1 MAVKKKVTKTKTS
14 EKKTVVRTPKKQI
27 QAIGVLTGGGDCPG
41 LNAVV
46 RAVTKTAINK
56 YGLTVFGIQDG
67 FLGLIEK
74 RMSILRSED
83 VSNILTQG
91 GTILGT
97 SNKANP
103 SQFPIVLNGK
113 KHVTDVRDNC
123 IHNAMEMGLDA
134 IVCIGG
140 DGTMSGAAG
149 LAEKGLTFIGVPK
162 TIDNDLYGTEVTFG
176 FNTAVVTA
184 TDALDKVHTTASSHH
199 RVMIVEVMGRYAG
212 WIALHAGVASGSDVI
227 LIPEIPYDLDS
238 ICNYVIQRSRHGKRF
253 SIITVAEGAM
263 PKGGQMV
270 ISKTIKDSPDPLRLG
285 GIANVLANQIE
296 TKTKLECRAVILGH
310 VQRGGTPSA
319 FDRTLATS
327 FGYHA
332 LELLMQGKVNRLV
345 VRKKGEL
352 ADVPLSEVAGKI
364 RTVQPNNQLIQAA
377 RAVGTSFGD

>member
-1 MAVKKKVTKTKTS
+1 MAAKKKPVKTKTS
-14 EKKTVVRTPKKQI
+14 SPVAKCPKTQI
-27 QAIGVLTGGGDCPG
+27 KTIGVLTGGGDCPG

-56 YGLTVFGIQDG
+56 YGLTVMGIQDG

-74 RMSILRSED
+74 RMSLLRTED

-103 SQFPIVLNGK
+103 SKFPMYFNGQK
-113 KHVTDVRDNC
+113 QITDVRDNC
-123 IHNAMEMGLDA
+123 IYNAREMGLDA

-149 LAEKGLTFIGVPK
+149 LAEKGLPFMGVPK
-162 TIDNDLYGTEVTFG
+162 TIDNDLCGTEVTFG

-212 WIALHAGVASGSDVI
+212 WIALHAGVASGSDII
-227 LIPEIPYDLDS
+227 LMPEIPYDLDVL
-238 ICNYVIQRSRHGKRF
+238 CNHVLQRSRHGKRF
-253 SIITVAEGAM
+253 SIITVAEGAK
-263 PKGGQMV
+263 PKNGDMV
-270 ISKTIKDSPDPLRLG
+270 VQKIIKDSPDPLRLG
-285 GIANVLANQIE
+285 GIANVLASQIE
-296 TKTKLECRAVILGH
+296 AKTKLECRAVILGH

-327 FGYHA
+327 FGHYA
-332 LELLMQGKVNRLV
+332 LELLMKGKTNRLV
-345 VRKKGEL
+345 VRQKGEL
-352 ADVPLSEVAGKI
+352 ADVPLALVANRI
-364 RTVQPNNQLIQAA
+364 RTVDPQNQLVQAA
-377 RAVGTSFGD
+377 RAIGTSFGD